1 MTKSK
6 KGVLKFVKKGD
17 SSLMHGRAT
26 EGVLKFEKKL
36 LLRRQEDH
44 VTYNSS

>member
-26 EGVLKFEKKL
+26 EGVLKFEKKATPKKT
-36 LLRRQEDH
+36 RGSRY
-44 VTYNSS
+44 V